1 MNLVRVVLNRRWAE
15 RVSYSP
21 FRLSSRNKDD
31 IWIDTLLPENECREL
46 KVSMLNS
53 VIGEKQNPYIV
64 PCLMRNQAQYL
75 FVKKRGHRKEGIQ
88 I

>member
-1 MNLVRVVLNRRWAE
+1 MQ
-15 RVSYSP
+15 
-21 FRLSSRNKDD
+21 
-31 IWIDTLLPENECREL
+31 
-46 KVSMLNS
+46 NS
-53 VIGEKQNPYIV
+53 VVGDKQNPYIV